1 MELESE
7 ETEEAMDQDSEEK
20 RDTFPT
26 FRFKNWHA
34 LDFQFSTPG
43 LLMESLRGS
52 TMFLHGILMSRRYQ
66 IRPRT
71 IYDCIGHPQWT
82 LNIKDIWNIVQCTP
96 IKLSCNAAQ
105 QDFHSLCW
113 HSIEQLL
120 RSNMPSTEIQ
130 WNFDPLLFLI
140 KGEKARE

>member
-34 LDFQFSTPG
+34 LDFLPVLNFSPG

-52 TMFLHGILMSRRYQ
+52 TMFLPGILMSRRYQ
-66 IRPRT
+66 IQPKNFAQE
-71 IYDCIGHPQWT
+71 PFM
-82 LNIKDIWNIVQCTP
+82 IV
-96 IKLSCNAAQ
+96 
-105 QDFHSLCW
+105 
-113 HSIEQLL
+113 
-120 RSNMPSTEIQ
+120 
-130 WNFDPLLFLI
+130 
-140 KGEKARE
+140 